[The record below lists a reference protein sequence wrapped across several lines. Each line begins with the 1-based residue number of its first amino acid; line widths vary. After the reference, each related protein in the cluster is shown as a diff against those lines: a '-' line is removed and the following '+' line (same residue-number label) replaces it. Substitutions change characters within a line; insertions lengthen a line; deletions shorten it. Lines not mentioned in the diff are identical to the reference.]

1 MAAGTLASPEARA
14 HANNGQA
21 GGPGSGEHSLDDAE
35 LKDWFESLEDVLHR
49 HGSAEATRLLNRLD
63 AYARRHGVDL
73 PFDPTTPYVNSIP
86 ADRQPDYPGDLDLE
100 RKIRSLI
107 RWNAAAMV
115 VRANKGDKGVG
126 GHISTYASSCTLYE
140 VGFNHFFHARTDDH
154 PGDFVYFQGHA
165 APGMYARAYLEGR
178 LDDSHLDNFRQ
189 ELPRGTGLSSYPHP
203 WLMPDFWQFPT
214 VSMGLGPITS
224 LYHARFLKYLNN
236 RGLIAN
242 DKSTVWAFLG
252 DGEMDEPES
261 LGAVTLPVREGLD
274 NVVWV
279 VNCNLQ
285 RLDGPVRG
293 NGKIVQELE
302 GVFRG
307 AGWNV
312 VKCLWGAGWDD
323 LIANDDSGKLLAK
336 LEGTVDGE
344 FQRLSTASGKV
355 IREEFFGP
363 DPELRALVKDLSD
376 EDLEKLR
383 RGGHD
388 PEKVYAAYKTATDRN
403 GRPTVVL
410 AQTIKGYGLGE
421 AGEGKMVAHNAK
433 KMSGEQL
440 KVFRDRFRVPVSDA
454 ECEQAPFYKPDPGS
468 EEMKYLAAKREAL
481 GGHLPK
487 RMAEHEKLDV
497 PGLDKFGRFFKGTDG
512 KNASTTFVLGQLMQ
526 TLLKHKGVKDR
537 IVPIIPD
544 EARTFGFEGLFSL
557 IGIYS
562 PKGQLYEPV
571 DREFTMYYKEAKD
584 GQLLEEGINEAG
596 AMSSFVAAGTAYA
609 NVGVPMIPFYVY
621 YSMFGFQRVGDL
633 IWLAG
638 DSRCKG
644 FLCGGTSGR
653 TSLNGEGLQHQD
665 GHSQLVATSVP
676 NLVAYDPA
684 FNYELA
690 IVVQDGLRR
699 MYAEGEDV
707 FYYLSVYN
715 DDSYAHPAK
724 PDGCEE
730 GVLRGI
736 YKFNGVDGKR
746 GRVQLFGSG
755 PILPHVLEAQR
766 ILSEDYGVG
775 SDVWSV
781 TSYSELARDGRA
793 VSRENRLHPAASPKR
808 SYLEQV
814 LPADGGP
821 FIAASDNVRL
831 VQDQIRE
838 WVPGRYVALGTDGFG
853 RSETRPAL
861 RRHFEIDAPCVAY
874 AALTALADDGG
885 FDAAQLPQVLTDLG
899 IDPDKV
905 DPMGA

>member
-1 MAAGTLASPEARA
+1 E
-14 HANNGQA
+14 
-21 GGPGSGEHSLDDAE
+21 
-35 LKDWFESLEDVLHR
+35 
-49 HGSAEATRLLNRLD
+49 
-63 AYARRHGVDL
+63 
-73 PFDPTTPYVNSIP
+73 
-86 ADRQPDYPGDLDLE
+86 YPGDLEIE
-100 RKIRSLI
+100 RTLRSLL

-115 VRANKGDKGVG
+115 VRANKKHDGLG

-140 VGFNHFFHARTDDH
+140 VGYNHFFHARTEDH

-165 APGMYARAYLEGR
+165 APGMYSRAFLEGR
-178 LDDSHLDNFRQ
+178 FDEERLDNFRQ
-189 ELPRGTGLSSYPHP
+189 ELPRGTDLSSYPHP

-224 LYHARFLKYLNN
+224 LYHARFLRYLKN
-236 RGLIAN
+236 RGLLQN

-261 LGAVTLPVREGLD
+261 LGAITLPVREGLD

-279 VNCNLQ
+279 INCNLQ

-312 VKCLWGAGWDD
+312 VKCLWGAGWDELLAKD
-323 LIANDDSGKLLAK
+323 KSGKLLAK

-344 FQRLSTASGKV
+344 FQRLSVASGKV

-363 DPELRALVKDLSD
+363 DPELKALVADMKD
-376 EDLEKLR
+376 EDLAKLR

-388 PEKVYAAYKTATDRN
+388 PQKVYAAYKTATERN
-403 GRPTVVL
+403 GRPTVIL
-410 AQTIKGYGLGE
+410 AQTIKGYGMGD
-421 AGEGKMVAHNAK
+421 AGEGKMVAHNTK
-433 KMSGEQL
+433 KMNAEQL
-440 KVFRDRFRVPVSDA
+440 VAFRDRFRVPVSDA
-454 ECEQAPFYKPDPGS
+454 ECEKAPFYKPDADSP
-468 EEMKYLAAKREAL
+468 EMRYLAKRREDL

-487 RMAEHEKLDV
+487 RLAEHEKLEV
-497 PGLDKFGRFFKGTDG
+497 PGRDQFAKFFKGTGD
-512 KNASTTFVLGQLMQ
+512 KNVSTTFVLGQLMQ
-526 TLLKHKGVKDR
+526 TLLKAKGVKER
-537 IVPIIPD
+537 VVPIIPD

-562 PKGQLYEPV
+562 PHGQLYEPV
-571 DREFTMYYKEAKD
+571 DRGVAMYYKETKS

-638 DSRCKG
+638 DSRAKG

-665 GHSQLVATSVP
+665 GHSPLIATSVP
-676 NLVAYDPA
+676 NLRAYDPA
-684 FNYELA
+684 YNYELA
-690 IVVQDGLRR
+690 LIVQDGLRR
-699 MYAEGEDV
+699 MYSEGEDC

-715 DDSYAHPAK
+715 DGDYSHPAM
-724 PDGCEE
+724 PEGCEE

-736 YKFNGVDGKR
+736 YKFKSVDGKN

-755 PILPHVLEAQR
+755 PILPYVLRAQD
-766 ILSEDYGVG
+766 LLAENYGVG

-781 TSYSELARDGRA
+781 TSYSELARDARA
-793 VSRENRLHPAASPKR
+793 VTRRNRLHPGKKPQK
-808 SYLEQV
+808 SYLEQT
-814 LPADGGP
+814 LPTDGGP
-821 FIAASDNVRL
+821 FVAASDNVRL
-831 VQDQIRE
+831 VQ
-838 WVPGRYVALGTDGFG
+838 
-853 RSETRPAL
+853 
-861 RRHFEIDAPCVAY
+861 
-874 AALTALADDGG
+874 
-885 FDAAQLPQVLTDLG
+885 
-899 IDPDKV
+899 
-905 DPMGA
+905 

>member
-1 MAAGTLASPEARA
+1 MASGTLATPEARV
-14 HANNGQA
+14 HAQNGQA
-21 GGPGSGEHSLDDAE
+21 GGHSLDDAE

-63 AYARRHGVDL
+63 AYARGKGVDL
-73 PFDPTTPYVNSIP
+73 PFDATTPYVNTIP
-86 ADRQPDYPGDLDLE
+86 AGEQPEYPGDLDLE

-165 APGMYARAYLEGR
+165 APGMYSRAFLEGR
-178 LDDSHLDNFRQ
+178 FDEDHLDNFRQ
-189 ELPRGTGLSSYPHP
+189 ELPRGSGLSSYPHP

-224 LYHARFLKYLNN
+224 LYHARFLRYLKN
-236 RGLIAN
+236 RGLLAN

-261 LGAVTLPVREGLD
+261 LGAITLPVREQLD

-279 VNCNLQ
+279 INCNLQ

-302 GVFRG
+302 GIFRG

-312 VKCLWGAGWDD
+312 VKCLWGAGWDA
-323 LIANDDSGKLLAK
+323 LIENDTSGKLVAK

-344 FQRLSTASGKV
+344 FQRLSTAPGAV

-363 DPELRALVKDLSD
+363 DPELRALVEDLSD
-376 EDLEKLR
+376 TEIEKLR

-388 PEKVYAAYKTATDRN
+388 PEKVYAAYKIATERN
-403 GRPTVVL
+403 GRPTVIL

-440 KVFRDRFRVPVSDA
+440 RVFRDRFRVPVSDK
-454 ECEQAPFYKPDPGS
+454 ECEQAPFYKPDAGAA
-468 EEMKYLAAKREAL
+468 EMAYLRDRREAL
-481 GGHLPK
+481 GGHLPA
-487 RMAEHEKLDV
+487 RLAEHDKLDV
-497 PGLDKFGRFFKGTDG
+497 PAREKFKRFFGGTDG
-512 KNASTTFVLGQLMQ
+512 KTVSTTFVLGQLMQ
-526 TLLKHKGVKDR
+526 TLLKDKNIRERV
-537 IVPIIPD
+537 VPIIPD

-562 PKGQLYEPV
+562 PHGQLYEPV

-665 GHSQLVATSVP
+665 GHSQLVATTVP

-684 FNYELA
+684 YNYELA
-690 IVVQDGLRR
+690 VVVQDGLRR

-715 DDSYAHPAK
+715 DDSYSHPAK
-724 PDGCEE
+724 PDGCED
-730 GVLRGI
+730 GILRGI
-736 YKFNGVDGKR
+736 YKLNSVDGKK

-766 ILSEDYGVG
+766 ILADNYGVG

-793 VSRENRLHPAASPKR
+793 VTRENRLHPGAEPKK
-808 SYLEQV
+808 SYLEEV

-821 FIAASDNVRL
+821 FVAASDNVRL

-861 RRHFEIDAPCVAY
+861 RRHFEIDAQCVAY
-874 AALTALADDGG
+874 AALKALADDGG
-885 FDAAQLPQVLTDLG
+885 FDAAKLPQVLENLG
-899 IDPDKV
+899 VDPDKV